1 MKRTTLSLGLLAWL
15 AILMILP
22 GSGVARTSCDAG
34 AAICAWTQR
43 VVGIKT
49 PNMIASGTL
58 IGDGFVLTNRHVVED
73 HGSVLIRLPDGEVT
87 RAQSIPHDVPVD
99 LVLLRLRGTDNP
111 LPRRDDAVPG
121 HSPILTVVGF
131 DQGRNQPR
139 AYEPSTFA
147 RHPDATVLPQ
157 ARIHADARALPGNSG
172 GAVLNAAGELVGI
185 LAAGD
190 GEMSEIIPIQH
201 LSALLARSDSAHEQ
215 AFLQQGGAIR
225 RCADLLYD
233 AGSIARD
240 PPSDLVMALKTACL
254 TSGNK
259 MLFDQAG
266 QKFGEWWMFQLSEM
280 FLRESLKLDPDSP
293 NSLMSLAVTY
303 HLDRQMEKER
313 PLLERYL
320 DIDPQNP
327 QALRLAVQVA
337 GVLKDRLLA
346 DRVLALMEAHNPA
359 ALPLARE
366 FIANAFAS

>member
-22 GSGVARTSCDAG
+22 GSGVARASCEAG

-73 HGSVLIRLPDGEVT
+73 HGSVLIRLPDGEIT
-87 RAQSIPHDVPVD
+87 RAQPIPHDVPVD

-111 LPRRDDAVPG
+111 LPRRDDAFPG
-121 HSPILTVVGF
+121 HSTILTVVGF

-240 PPSDLVMALKTACL
+240 PSSDLVMALKTACL

>member
-1 MKRTTLSLGLLAWL
+1 
-15 AILMILP
+15 
-22 GSGVARTSCDAG
+22 
-34 AAICAWTQR
+34 
-43 VVGIKT
+43 
-49 PNMIASGTL
+49 
-58 IGDGFVLTNRHVVED
+58 
-73 HGSVLIRLPDGEVT
+73 
-87 RAQSIPHDVPVD
+87 
-99 LVLLRLRGTDNP
+99 
-111 LPRRDDAVPG
+111 
-121 HSPILTVVGF
+121 
-131 DQGRNQPR
+131 
-139 AYEPSTFA
+139 
-147 RHPDATVLPQ
+147 
-157 ARIHADARALPGNSG
+157 
-172 GAVLNAAGELVGI
+172 
-185 LAAGD
+185 
-190 GEMSEIIPIQH
+190 
-201 LSALLARSDSAHEQ
+201 
-215 AFLQQGGAIR
+215 
-225 RCADLLYD
+225 
-233 AGSIARD
+233 
-240 PPSDLVMALKTACL
+240 MALKTDCL

>member
-1 MKRTTLSLGLLAWL
+1 MKRSGLFLGLLTCLTTSMAL
-15 AILMILP
+15 V
-22 GSGVARTSCDAG
+22 GGGVAGVSCEAG
-34 AAICAWTQR
+34 IAICAWTQR

-49 PNMIASGTL
+49 PNMIASGTF
-58 IGDGFVLTNRHVVED
+58 IGSGFVLTNRHVVED
-73 HGSVLIRLPDGEVT
+73 HGNVLIRLPNGEIT
-87 RAQSIPHDVPVD
+87 RAHPIPHDVPVD
-99 LVLLRLRGTDNP
+99 LVLLRPVGMDEP
-111 LPRRDDAVPG
+111 LPRRDEAVPD
-121 HSPILTVVGF
+121 HSSKLTVVGF

-139 AYEPSTFA
+139 AYAPSTFA
-147 RHPDATVLPQ
+147 RYPDTAMLLQ

-190 GEMSEIIPIQH
+190 GKMSEIIPIQH

-215 AFLQQGGAIR
+215 VFLQQGGAIR

-254 TSGNK
+254 KSGNK

-320 DIDPQNP
+320 DIVPQNP

-346 DRVLALMEAHNPA
+346 DRVLALMEQHNPA

-366 FIANAFAS
+366 FISNAFAP